1 MSTMNKVGRDN
12 PLFNNTLA
20 LSNVIYQLNTF
31 SYLEWMGKTLQGRF
45 KPTHPE
51 KYKGDPT
58 NIIFRSSWEKM
69 FMRWCDDNKA
79 VKSWQSEEKA
89 IWYYNPVTK
98 KNARYFPDFVVNI
111 EKDGKIIKKKEKSI
125 KVNKMGFNSFI
136 FTLAHKFSFIYGI
149 ISVLIAISFGI
160 IAGVIFRKIL

>member
-1 MSTMNKVGRDN
+1 
-12 PLFNNTLA
+12 
-20 LSNVIYQLNTF
+20 
-31 SYLEWMGKTLQGRF
+31 MGKTLQGRF

-111 EKDGKIIKKKEKSI
+111 EKDGKMITEVVEVKPQAQIDGPPESPKKRTKAWANAVMTYIVNQAKWKAAANWCEDRGYNFRLVSEKHL
-125 KVNKMGFNSFI
+125 GL
-136 FTLAHKFSFIYGI
+136 T
-149 ISVLIAISFGI
+149 
-160 IAGVIFRKIL
+160 

>member
-1 MSTMNKVGRDN
+1 
-12 PLFNNTLA
+12 
-20 LSNVIYQLNTF
+20 
-31 SYLEWMGKTLQGRF
+31 MGKTLQGRF

-89 IWYYNPVTK
+89 IWYYHPIK
-98 KNARYFPDFVVNI
+98 KKQARYFPDFVVNI
-111 EKDGKIIKKKEKSI
+111 EKDGKIITEVVEVKPQAQIDGPPESPKKRTKAWANAVMTYIVNQAKWQAAANWCEDRGYNFRLVSEKHL
-125 KVNKMGFNSFI
+125 G
-136 FTLAHKFSFIYGI
+136 L
-149 ISVLIAISFGI
+149 
-160 IAGVIFRKIL
+160 